1 MRSNLCGRAYGEARA
16 SDGGAS
22 SHIRSRAHFSEERAL
37 QLIDAIP
44 ELNNVGLQML
54 RIPAEVD
61 VPVTPRVLQVLDT
74 PSMQRLRRISQ
85 LGLVAYVYP
94 GAVHTRFEHSLG
106 VYRLACLTLRHLLSN
121 EDLLASNTTADE
133 VKIFLLAA
141 LLHDI
146 GHWPYCH
153 AIEDLRLA
161 EFPRHEELARK
172 LICGAPLAGVIE
184 REWGVD
190 PARVAELIAST
201 REGGAEPSVLRSL
214 LSGPVDID
222 KLDYLQR
229 DSLHAGVP
237 YGRNFDVNRL
247 VSSLCVGQDSKSLAI
262 TEKGK
267 TAAEMMV
274 FARYVMFSE
283 VYWHHT
289 VRSATAMLQRLV
301 YDLRETLPSQQWLSL
316 TESEFGDRLL
326 DNASKQPAAQR
337 LAGGLFGHQRGLYK
351 RLSQYTLSDSPDVFA
366 AVARRPY
373 AELVELS
380 GRLAQQLSLQTA
392 RPLAPHDVLID
403 APPVKLEVQFN
414 IDVRQAAKHHSSG
427 AANDSAAFVR
437 LSHISPVVRALA
449 TEQFDNFVKRVRIF
463 VSPERANE
471 LSLTPDRVT
480 QALLSVATDV
490 L

>member
-1 MRSNLCGRAYGEARA
+1 M
-16 SDGGAS
+16 
-22 SHIRSRAHFSEERAL
+22 
-37 QLIDAIP
+37 IDAIP
-44 ELNNVGLQML
+44 ELNGAGLQLL

-61 VPVTPRVLQVLDT
+61 VPITPRVVQVLDT
-74 PSMQRLRRISQ
+74 PAMQRLRRISQ
-85 LGLVAYVYP
+85 LGLVSYVYP

-106 VYRLACLTLRHLLSN
+106 VYRLACLTLRHLLGN
-121 EDLLASNTTADE
+121 ESVLASSTTTDE
-133 VKIFLLAA
+133 IKVFLLAA

-161 EFPRHEELARK
+161 EFPRHEELART
-172 LICGAPLAGVIE
+172 LICDSPLAAVIE
-184 REWGVD
+184 REWSVE

-201 REGGAEPSVLRSL
+201 RDGGAEPSVLRSL

-247 VSSLCVGQDSKSLAI
+247 VSSLCVGQDGKSLAI

-301 YDLRETLPSQQWLSL
+301 YDLRSELPSQQWLCL
-316 TESEFGDRLL
+316 TESEFGDRLK
-326 DNASKQPAAQR
+326 DNAAKQPSTQR
-337 LAGGLFGHQRGLYK
+337 LADGLFGHQRGLYK
-351 RLSQYTLSDSPDVFA
+351 RLAQYTLSDNPSVFA

-380 GRLAQQLSLQTA
+380 GRLAQQLSSQLA
-392 RPLAPHDVLID
+392 RPLAAHDVLID

-414 IDVRQAAKHHSSG
+414 IDVRQTAKHSPDDAKNG
-427 AANDSAAFVR
+427 SADYVR
-437 LSHISPVVRALA
+437 LSHVSPVVRALA
-449 TEQFDNFVKRVRIF
+449 TEQFDNFVKRVRVF
-463 VSPERANE
+463 VSPERAAE

-480 QALLSVATDV
+480 QALLAVAEDV

>member
-1 MRSNLCGRAYGEARA
+1 M
-16 SDGGAS
+16 
-22 SHIRSRAHFSEERAL
+22 
-37 QLIDAIP
+37 IDAIP
-44 ELNNVGLQML
+44 ELNDAGLQLL

-61 VPVTPRVLQVLDT
+61 VPVTRRVVQVLDT

-85 LGLVAYVYP
+85 LGLVSYVYP

-106 VYRLACLTLRHLLSN
+106 VYRLACLTLRHLLGN
-121 EDLLASNTTADE
+121 ESVLASSTTADE
-133 VKIFLLAA
+133 IKTFLLAA

-161 EFPRHEELARK
+161 EFPRHEELARSM
-172 LICGAPLAGVIE
+172 ICSSPLADVIE
-184 REWGVD
+184 QQWSVE

-201 REGGAEPSVLRSL
+201 RDGGAEPSVLRSL

-247 VSSLCVGQDSKSLAI
+247 VSSLCLGQDGRSLAI

-301 YDLRETLPSQQWLSL
+301 YDLRNELPSQHWLSL
-316 TESEFGDRLL
+316 TESEFGDCLK
-326 DNASKQPAAQR
+326 DSAAKQPAAQR
-337 LAGGLFGHQRGLYK
+337 LVDGLFGHQRGLYK
-351 RLSQYTLSDSPDVFA
+351 RLAQYTLSDNPSVFA

-380 GRLAQQLSLQTA
+380 GRLAQQLSPQLA
-392 RPLAPHDVLID
+392 RPLAAHDVLID

-414 IDVRQAAKHHSSG
+414 IDIRQTAKRPS
-427 AANDSAAFVR
+427 NDSTNDPADYVR
-437 LSHISPVVRALA
+437 LSHVSPVVRALA

-463 VSPERANE
+463 VAPQRAAE

-480 QALLSVATDV
+480 QALLSVAADM

>member
-1 MRSNLCGRAYGEARA
+1 M
-16 SDGGAS
+16 
-22 SHIRSRAHFSEERAL
+22 
-37 QLIDAIP
+37 IDAIP
-44 ELNNVGLQML
+44 ELNDAGLQLL
-54 RIPAEVD
+54 RIPAEID
-61 VPVTPRVLQVLDT
+61 VPVTRRVIRVLDT
-74 PSMQRLRRISQ
+74 PPMQRLRRISQ
-85 LGLVAYVYP
+85 LGLVSYIYP

-106 VYRLACLTLRHLLSN
+106 VYRLARSTLRHLLEN
-121 EDLLASNTTADE
+121 ESALAASMSPDE
-133 VKIFLLAA
+133 IKIFLLAA
-141 LLHDI
+141 LLHDV

-161 EFPRHEELARK
+161 EFPRHEELART
-172 LICGAPLAGVIE
+172 LICSSPLSEVIE
-184 REWGVD
+184 QEWSVA

-201 REGGAEPSVLRSL
+201 RDGGTESTLLRNL

-247 VSSLCVGQDSKSLAI
+247 VSSLCLGQDGKSLAI

-301 YDLRETLPSQQWLSL
+301 YDLRNELPCQQWLSL
-316 TESEFGDRLL
+316 TESEFGERLGECAVKL
-326 DNASKQPAAQR
+326 PATRR
-337 LAGGLFGHQRGLYK
+337 LADGLFAHQRGLYK
-351 RLSQYTLSDSPDVFA
+351 RLAQYTLSDSPRVFA

-373 AELVELS
+373 ADLVELG
-380 GRLAQQLSLQTA
+380 GRLAQQLSLHLS
-392 RPLAPHDVLID
+392 RPLAAHDVLID

-414 IDVRQAAKHHSSG
+414 IDVRQTAQVSSMGAESDRAAY
-427 AANDSAAFVR
+427 AR

-449 TEQFDNFVKRVRIF
+449 TEQFDNFVKRIRIF
-463 VSPERANE
+463 ISPDRAGE
-471 LSLTPDRVT
+471 LSLNADRVT
-480 QALLSVATDV
+480 QVLLSVAEDV
-490 L
+490 V